1 MKEKVQNLCL
11 PKFEGSP
18 TRIIKTIIQIKV
30 EEISY
35 KPPSSIQSQYNKAL
49 LQKKRAHCSKL
60 QTVEEIF

>member
-30 EEISY
+30 EEFSY
-35 KPPSSIQSQYNKAL
+35 KLPSSNTIP
-49 LQKKRAHCSKL
+49 
-60 QTVEEIF
+60 I